1 MAEGSCQEEEADK
14 QQKEDK
20 KKNKKVPSLSTCSTD
35 TKIFIPKFEPIKKLI
50 TIISLSGKMASLAQ
64 RKTKTDKRLFIHRM
78 AAIVVVVVVVDL
90 SDLIWQK
97 ELSKE

>member
-1 MAEGSCQEEEADK
+1 
-14 QQKEDK
+14 
-20 KKNKKVPSLSTCSTD
+20 
-35 TKIFIPKFEPIKKLI
+35 
-50 TIISLSGKMASLAQ
+50 MASLAQ

-78 AAIVVVVVVVDL
+78 AAIVVVVDL